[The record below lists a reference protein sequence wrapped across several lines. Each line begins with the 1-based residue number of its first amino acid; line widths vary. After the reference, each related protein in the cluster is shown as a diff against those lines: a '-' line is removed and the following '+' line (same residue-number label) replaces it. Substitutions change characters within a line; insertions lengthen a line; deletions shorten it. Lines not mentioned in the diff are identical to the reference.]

1 MKHLPTFEQFINE
14 DWNPNSKYS
23 YSYLDD
29 KADLEDE
36 STVKQFVEFNG
47 LPKLIDDIW
56 LYAKKNLHKYPSKI
70 TTAGMVYSAKDSC
83 NVELEFRKNQ
93 NEIKIWKF
101 KIGSRNTEITSD
113 LVKASDFNFKAFA
126 DMIEK

>member
-1 MKHLPTFEQFINE
+1 
-14 DWNPNSKYS
+14 
-23 YSYLDD
+23 
-29 KADLEDE
+29 
-36 STVKQFVEFNG
+36 
-47 LPKLIDDIW
+47 
-56 LYAKKNLHKYPSKI
+56 
-70 TTAGMVYSAKDSC
+70 MVYSAKDSC

-101 KIGSRNTEITSD
+101 KIGLRNKEITSD